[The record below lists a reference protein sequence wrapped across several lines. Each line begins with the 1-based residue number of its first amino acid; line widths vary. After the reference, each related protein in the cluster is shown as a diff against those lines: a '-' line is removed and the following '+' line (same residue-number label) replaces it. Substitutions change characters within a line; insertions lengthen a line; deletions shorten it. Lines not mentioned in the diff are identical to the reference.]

1 MLPSKRGADDLTR
14 FSADNKRNCSG
25 EEATDLSISDI
36 WSELS
41 EEVASKLSRSV
52 VSIALSNGQSV
63 LYASSGIVIE
73 RQCNFTKFVTSA
85 SLVRALHDSEANG
98 HDKLEIEVRHE
109 GNVAIGFLEE
119 YDLDHEI
126 AVVKVMSVLDVYC
139 MPLNHQVQFDPH
151 GRKVLAV
158 GCDISGGVLA
168 TSGTCTD
175 SRGSQYNRYVMFS
188 TCKLSETMQGG
199 ALFDFY
205 GNFFG
210 MNLIWDMERP
220 IFLPRS
226 IILERLG
233 HFHTSLKKIV
243 FLNLVKPVRDKRRR
257 RHIGVKLLPHP
268 GGRIKIFG
276 DIYPNGV
283 WDELKEG
290 VAPHICGNLVA
301 LASFNGESK
310 LFACTGFF
318 VDYYAD
324 KCPAILTSASLVR
337 NRDGTII
344 EGLMVGALLPNNERC
359 EGKLE
364 HYSLHYNVAL
374 VSVKNYNVDC
384 PANLKHQTVD
394 YSKVVAVGRHF
405 EPDLV
410 MAAGGK
416 CTRWSGKLDCNDLR
430 YAACTITKAGI
441 GGPLVDVNGNFMGM
455 NYYDRNMG
463 TPYLPF
469 DLLCGILNYFK
480 TGRTNYEKIEPHSS
494 LPGPE
499 AHIVK
504 DGEKQPQN
512 SWMGAGQSE
521 DMDTLMDQ
529 DEGAANNERAAIAKP
544 NRYWYRNGAF
554 SVYK

>member
-151 GRKVLAV
+151 GRK
-158 GCDISGGVLA
+158 
-168 TSGTCTD
+168 
-175 SRGSQYNRYVMFS
+175 
-188 TCKLSETMQGG
+188 TMQGC
-199 ALFDFY
+199 ALFYFY

-210 MNLIWDMERP
+210 MNLFWDMERP

-257 RHIGVKLLPHP
+257 RRIGVKLLPHP

-344 EGLMVGALLPNNERC
+344 EGLMIE
-359 EGKLE
+359 
-364 HYSLHYNVAL
+364 
-374 VSVKNYNVDC
+374 
-384 PANLKHQTVD
+384 
-394 YSKVVAVGRHF
+394 
-405 EPDLV
+405 
-410 MAAGGK
+410 
-416 CTRWSGKLDCNDLR
+416 
-430 YAACTITKAGI
+430 
-441 GGPLVDVNGNFMGM
+441 
-455 NYYDRNMG
+455 
-463 TPYLPF
+463 
-469 DLLCGILNYFK
+469 